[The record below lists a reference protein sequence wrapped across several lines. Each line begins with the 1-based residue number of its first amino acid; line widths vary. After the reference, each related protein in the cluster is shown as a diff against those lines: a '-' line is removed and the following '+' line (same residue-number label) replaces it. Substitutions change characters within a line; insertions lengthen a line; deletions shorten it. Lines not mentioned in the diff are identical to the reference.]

1 MSYRENAM
9 QEKYTEVTVLGKPM
23 LFTDLR
29 IDRATVPKGLYVY
42 EVRHDDDMWGD
53 PAQIANWVMVN
64 HLGTLIS
71 REPLKLV
78 PSKAVNNA
86 YLDIDPKKDWNYEGT
101 SSTLAEYMEKHPP
114 KKEKHR
120 DFER

>member
-29 IDRATVPKGLYVY
+29 IDRSTVPKGLYMY

-86 YLDIDPKKDWNYEGT
+86 YLDIDPKKDWNYEGS
-101 SSTLAEYMEKHPP
+101 SSTIPEYMEKHPP
-114 KKEKHR
+114 NKKKHR
-120 DFER
+120 DYER

>member
-1 MSYRENAM
+1 MSCRENAM
-9 QEKYTEVTVLGKPM
+9 TGIYEEVTVLGKPM

-29 IDRATVPKGLYVY
+29 IDRATVPKGLYMY
-42 EVRHDDDMWGD
+42 EVRYDDDNCGD

-71 REPLKLV
+71 RKPLKLV

-101 SSTLAEYMEKHPP
+101 SSSLSEYLEKHPP

-120 DFER
+120 DYER